1 MKFNSKTFN
10 DRERTG
16 RITSTGIFL
25 VPRSHIKRK
34 LRRRSQ
40 TGNAQESMSRH
51 GNLIGH
57 GLDVVDVAEFSRLLR
72 LPACAFLDRYFTES
86 ELFAAG
92 EGVTRTERLA
102 GRFAIKEAVLKALCV
117 GWGDGVSF
125 TDVEIITHST
135 GAPSVV
141 LHRKL
146 EDLQRERHIAGWLVS
161 LSHTDVVAVG
171 SAIALGM

>member
-1 MKFNSKTFN
+1 MKFNIKKL
-10 DRERTG
+10 DG
-16 RITSTGIFL
+16 RKRICRLAPTGIL
-25 VPRSHIKRK
+25 PVPRHHIKLK

-40 TGNAQESMSRH
+40 PINTQESMSQH
-51 GNLIGH
+51 GNLVGH

-72 LPACAFLDRYFTES
+72 MPACAFLNRYFTEL
-86 ELFAAG
+86 ELCAAG
-92 EGVTRTERLA
+92 DGVTRTERLA

-135 GAPSVV
+135 GAPSVI

-146 EDLQRERHIAGWLVS
+146 ADLQRERHIASWLVS
-161 LSHTDVVAVG
+161 SSHTDVVAVG
-171 SAIALGM
+171 SVIALGM